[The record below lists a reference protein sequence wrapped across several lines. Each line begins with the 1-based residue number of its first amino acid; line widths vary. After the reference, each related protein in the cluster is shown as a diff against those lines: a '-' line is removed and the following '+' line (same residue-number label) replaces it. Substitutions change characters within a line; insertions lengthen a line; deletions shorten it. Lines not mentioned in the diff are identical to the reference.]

1 MRTMLPQPN
10 PGPRRRSSKSQLSR
24 NPYTAPTWRR
34 RKHTVT
40 TLSSTVNTTHREV
53 DSSFSFILQQKHMKV
68 FHKPSVQVKCL
79 CLHVACITLVYFLFY
94 FEGLLCGFLPSFR
107 LPPALI
113 SVWLLSFLLIFSF
126 GSFSLLFHPLC
137 GPLSKNN
144 QTAAALVCHKSG
156 GNVTVC
162 SQCEVSVTD

>member
-1 MRTMLPQPN
+1 MLPQPN

-94 FEGLLCGFLPSFR
+94 FEGLKPHVAFCFLPVAF
-107 LPPALI
+107 LFP
-113 SVWLLSFLLIFSF
+113 LLLM
-126 GSFSLLFHPLC
+126 PD
-137 GPLSKNN
+137 K
-144 QTAAALVCHKSG
+144 V
-156 GNVTVC
+156 
-162 SQCEVSVTD
+162 QCWSPFFPCV